1 MDYTDLPFYWINRLS
16 FLSRKELSQRF
27 DDAGHSISQEEWAL
41 LLVLW
46 RKGSQAPSALSEEII
61 KDRTTVTR
69 LIDGLVKKGFAI
81 RSENPMDRR
90 RSDISLTPAGS
101 ELKSKLLLME
111 MEIIEQATA
120 GVPPED
126 IEITMRTLRLFTEN
140 LMSSNTQ
147 HADEK
152 ENT

>member
-27 DDAGHSISQEEWAL
+27 DDAGHSISPEEWAL

-69 LIDGLVKKGFAI
+69 LIDGLVKKDSRFAVKTLWI
-81 RSENPMDRR
+81 GGALIYPSH
-90 RSDISLTPAGS
+90 
-101 ELKSKLLLME
+101 LLVL
-111 MEIIEQATA
+111 
-120 GVPPED
+120 
-126 IEITMRTLRLFTEN
+126 
-140 LMSSNTQ
+140 S
-147 HADEK
+147 
-152 ENT
+152 

>member
-1 MDYTDLPFYWINRLS
+1 
-16 FLSRKELSQRF
+16 
-27 DDAGHSISQEEWAL
+27 
-41 LLVLW
+41 
-46 RKGSQAPSALSEEII
+46 
-61 KDRTTVTR
+61 
-69 LIDGLVKKGFAI
+69 
-81 RSENPMDRR
+81 MDRR